1 MGTYSTS
8 IRIPSPLPLVLIR
21 PEWDKP
27 RLRRSGLNDQWLCT
41 SRPYGERIYAYA
53 PDPARAYEGWAWLA
67 EWHAQHTP
75 KSEGG
80 HKRSWFR
87 WRK

>member
-1 MGTYSTS
+1 MGTHSTS
-8 IRIPSPLPLVLIR
+8 IRIPAPLPLVLIR
-21 PEWDKP
+21 PEWGKP

-53 PDPARAYEGWAWLA
+53 PDPVRAYQGWAQLA
-67 EWHAQHTP
+67 EWHAQNG
-75 KSEGG
+75 SAAEVER
-80 HKRSWFR
+80 KRGWFF